1 MVSILPQR
9 CCPSYTAG
17 QLKRVPVNPK
27 EFYHNLLS
35 ALPLPLLVVD
45 KNQKIIFCNKSYDF
59 IRDKLEK
66 KVELDGGHV
75 TTLENQL
82 GVWIEQV
89 QKEDGHREAEVHIE
103 DLAGHGSVLRII
115 VSKLSFVD
123 EAVASDKDNPC
134 LPERRQIVDA
144 FGRDRIDLP
153 TSYESSPGASRSC
166 HVEGVNK
173 SSLPPNELGCGPLLD
188 RQVVQQWESIS
199 GGDRL
204 GAEGELP
211 CILVTLDDISNQIRL
226 EEQLVQSEKLAGMA
240 QLATSVAHE
249 FGNPLNA
256 IMAILQEIK
265 RSFREKG
272 VDVKGNIDT
281 VLNNLKA
288 MDRLLKDLMN
298 FTTPRA
304 TELRKTNIHK
314 LISQVLMLVSCQ
326 AARQHI
332 KVHIHYIEDIPEC
345 LMDARQMKQVFLN
358 LFKNAIEAMHAG
370 GELTVRTRHPIGE
383 DEVDILRS
391 GKVMARKSFGADY
404 IVVEVIDTGV
414 GIAEEEM
421 SLIFKPFYTTKVG
434 GTGLGLSTC
443 RTIIEDHS
451 GSIKVESTLGKG
463 SRITL
468 LLPMC
473 GDGDGQA

>member
-35 ALPLPLLVVD
+35 VLPLPLLVVD

-66 KVELDGGHV
+66 KMELDGGQV
-75 TTLENQL
+75 TTLESQL

-103 DLAGHGSVLRII
+103 DLAGHRSVLRIM

-123 EAVASDKDNPC
+123 EAAASDKDNPC
-134 LPERRQIVDA
+134 LPQRHQIADAVGRERT
-144 FGRDRIDLP
+144 DLP
-153 TSYESSPGASRSC
+153 TSHDSSPSMSTSC
-166 HVEGVNK
+166 HAEGVDN
-173 SSLPPNELGCGPLLD
+173 SSLLRNELGSGPLLD
-188 RQVVQQWESIS
+188 RQVVWEWESIS

-204 GAEGELP
+204 GAAGELP

-240 QLATSVAHE
+240 QLATSIAHE
-249 FGNPLNA
+249 LGNPLNA

-265 RSFREKG
+265 RDFRKKG
-272 VDVKGNIDT
+272 VDVKRNIDT

-314 LISQVLMLVSCQ
+314 LISQVLMLVSSQ
-326 AARQHI
+326 AARRHI
-332 KVHIHYIEDIPEC
+332 KVHTHYIEGVPEC

-358 LFKNAIEAMHAG
+358 LFKNAIEAMDAG
-370 GELTVRTRHPIGE
+370 GELTVRTRRPIRE

-391 GKVMARKSFGADY
+391 GKVMLRRSFENDHIA
-404 IVVEVIDTGV
+404 VEVIDTGV
-414 GIAEEEM
+414 GIADEET
-421 SLIFKPFYTTKVG
+421 SIIFKPFYTTKVG

-443 RTIIEDHS
+443 RTIIEDHF
-451 GSIKVESTLGKG
+451 GSIKVESTPGKG
-463 SRITL
+463 SRFTL

>member
-1 MVSILPQR
+1 
-9 CCPSYTAG
+9 
-17 QLKRVPVNPK
+17 
-27 EFYHNLLS
+27 
-35 ALPLPLLVVD
+35 VVD

-59 IRDKLEK
+59 IRDKLK
-66 KVELDGGHV
+66 KEVELDGGQV
-75 TTLENQL
+75 TTLESQL

-103 DLAGHGSVLRII
+103 DQAGHRSVLRII
-115 VSKLSFVD
+115 VSKLSFAD
-123 EAVASDKDNPC
+123 EAAASDKDNPC
-134 LPERRQIVDA
+134 PPERRQIADA

-166 HVEGVNK
+166 HMTSVNK
-173 SSLPPNELGCGPLLD
+173 YSLLPNELGCGQLLD
-188 RQVVQQWESIS
+188 RQVVRQWESIS

-204 GAEGELP
+204 GAAGELP

-240 QLATSVAHE
+240 QLATSIAHE
-249 FGNPLNA
+249 LGNPLNA

-265 RSFREKG
+265 RSFRKKG

-304 TELRKTNIHK
+304 TELRKTSIHK

-332 KVHIHYIEDIPEC
+332 EVHTHYIKDIPEC
-345 LMDARQMKQVFLN
+345 LMDVRQIKQVFLN

-370 GELTVRTRHPIGE
+370 GELTVRTRRPIRE

-391 GKVMARKSFGADY
+391 GKVMPRRSFEDDH

-414 GIAEEEM
+414 GIAEEET
-421 SLIFKPFYTTKVG
+421 SIIFKPFYTTKVG

-443 RTIIEDHS
+443 RTIIEDHF
-451 GSIKVESTLGKG
+451 GSINVESTLGKG
-463 SRITL
+463 SRFTL
-468 LLPMC
+468 LLPTC

>member
-1 MVSILPQR
+1 M
-9 CCPSYTAG
+9 
-17 QLKRVPVNPK
+17 NPK
-27 EFYHNLLS
+27 EFYYNLLS
-35 ALPLPLLVVD
+35 VLPLPLLVVD

-66 KVELDGGHV
+66 KVELDGGQL

-82 GVWIEQV
+82 GVWVEQV

-115 VSKLSFVD
+115 VSKLSFVG
-123 EAVASDKDNPC
+123 EAVASEKDNPC
-134 LPERRQIVDA
+134 PPERHQIAEA
-144 FGRDRIDLP
+144 FGRERIDLP
-153 TSYESSPGASRSC
+153 TSYDSSPSASTSC

-173 SSLPPNELGCGPLLD
+173 SSLLRNVLGCGPLLD

-204 GAEGELP
+204 EAAGEQP
-211 CILVTLDDISNQIRL
+211 CILVTLDDISDQIRL
-226 EEQLVQSEKLAGMA
+226 EEQLVQSEKLAAMA
-240 QLATSVAHE
+240 QLATSIAHE
-249 FGNPLNA
+249 LGNPLHA

-265 RSFREKG
+265 KDFRKKG

-281 VLNNLKA
+281 VLSNLKA
-288 MDRLLKDLMN
+288 MDRLLKDLMA

-304 TELRKTNIHK
+304 TGLRKTNIHT
-314 LISQVLMLVSCQ
+314 LISQVLMLVSSQ
-326 AARQHI
+326 AAHRHI
-332 KVHIHYIEDIPEC
+332 KVHTHYIEGIPKC
-345 LMDARQMKQVFLN
+345 LLDARQMKQVFLN

-370 GELTVRTRHPIGE
+370 GELTVRTRRPIRE

-391 GKVMARKSFGADY
+391 GKVMARESFGADY
-404 IVVEVIDTGV
+404 VVVEVIDTGV

-421 SLIFKPFYTTKVG
+421 SMIFKPFYTTKVG

-443 RTIIEDHS
+443 RTIIEDQF
-451 GSIKVESTLGKG
+451 GNIKVESTLGKG
-463 SRITL
+463 SRFTL
-468 LLPMC
+468 LLPMS